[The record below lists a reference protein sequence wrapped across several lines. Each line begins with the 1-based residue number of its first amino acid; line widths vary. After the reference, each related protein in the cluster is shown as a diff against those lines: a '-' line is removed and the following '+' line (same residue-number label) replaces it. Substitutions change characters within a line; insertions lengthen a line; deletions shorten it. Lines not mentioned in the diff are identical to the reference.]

1 MVVNLWLSAWPA
13 TSFILPRHFFW
24 NSASPTARTSS
35 TIKIWFALPP
45 VCKALRASLRQ
56 PISAH
61 PAPRF
66 GLPHPQDR
74 AIEENVLICAS
85 PPALHPLGQPSVA
98 RPTGFPALRFPTG
111 QLRMEPRAD
120 LKQRSNAPVDSLTP
134 VPLIRRFPNLAPP
147 SELPCGSL
155 S

>member
-1 MVVNLWLSAWPA
+1 MLVNLWLSARLA
-13 TSFILPRHFFW
+13 TSFILAKHFLW

-74 AIEENVLICAS
+74 DIEENVLICAS

-111 QLRMEPRAD
+111 QLRMKPRAD
-120 LKQRSNAPVDSLTP
+120 LEQRSNPPPHLDP
-134 VPLIRRFPNLAPP
+134 PLRLRRNPR
-147 SELPCGSL
+147 
-155 S
+155 